1 MREARTLLP
10 FVGFVSAAGDFVFQ
24 TNAAAVNLHRFVSST
39 RTRQEGFR
47 GRGRAHIVP
56 FAVELHIA
64 AAQQHI
70 VARTAVKL
78 VAVCAALQEIAAAAA
93 VKQVVARMSQGP
105 VAFFSAGF
113 FAQMLVDVAGVDN
126 VLATHAVNQIGIRIA
141 HQHIDAGICIA
152 HTIIG
157 TQQHIP
163 ALSAQKHVAAA
174 FQTVNHIV
182 AARRIDHNRFRR
194 ERHHDVYA
202 VIALNH
208 DVFGRIGADL
218 EIVQFDGF

>member
-24 TNAAAVNLHRFVSST
+24 TDTAAVNPHRFVSST
-39 RTRQEGFR
+39 RARQEGFG
-47 GRGRAHIVP
+47 GRGRT
-56 FAVELHIA
+56 HIA
-64 AAQQHI
+64 PSAVKLHVAVAQQHI
-70 VARTAVKL
+70 VTRTAVKL
-78 VAVCAALQEIAAAAA
+78 VAVCAALQKIAAAAA

-105 VAFFSAGF
+105 VAFFPAGF

-126 VLATHAVNQIGIRIA
+126 VFAAHAVNQIGIRIA
-141 HQHIDAGICIA
+141 HQHIDAGIRIA
-152 HTIIG
+152 HTVIG

-163 ALSAQKHVAAA
+163 AVSAQKHVAAA
-174 FQTVNHIV
+174 FQAVNHIV
-182 AARRIDHNRFRR
+182 SARRIDHNRFRR
-194 ERHHDVYA
+194 ERHHNIRT

-208 DVFGRIGADL
+208 HVFGRIGADL